1 MRGPPTE
8 RSLAARLAFGVVCI
22 DKPAGPSSHQVA
34 AWVRDA
40 LGVDRAAHAGTLDP
54 KVTGVLPVLL
64 SAATRCVPAMVAAP
78 KEYVA
83 VCELHGEPLVPL
95 ESVLAQFTGALYQ
108 KPPRKSAV
116 ARRLRERTVYA
127 LEQLER
133 DGRRVLL
140 RIRCESGTYIRKLC
154 HDIGLA
160 AGCGAHMGDLRRT
173 ASGPFDDTALVS
185 TTALTDALAADGD
198 AALDA
203 MVLPGEA
210 AMAHLPQVTIAESA
224 AATVADGAPVFAPG
238 VRAVDAAAREPGTLV
253 ACATPDGAVVCL
265 GRTTAAIAA
274 DHGEAVRLEAV
285 LV

>member
-1 MRGPPTE
+1 MRGPPAA
-8 RSLAARLAFGVVCI
+8 RSVASRLAFGVICI

-34 AWVRDA
+34 AWVRDT

-64 SAATRCVPAMVAAP
+64 SAATRCVPAMVAGP

-83 VCELHGEPLVPL
+83 VCELHGAPRVPL
-95 ESVLAQFTGALYQ
+95 EEVLAQFTGVLYQ

-116 ARRLRERTVYA
+116 ARRLRERTVHA
-127 LEQLER
+127 LELLET

-140 RIRCESGTYIRKLC
+140 RVRCASGTYIRKLC

-173 ASGPFDDTALVS
+173 RSGPFDDTALVS
-185 TTALTDALAADGD
+185 TTALTDALATDEG
-198 AALDA
+198 ALDA
-203 MVLPGEA
+203 MLLPGEA
-210 AMAHLPQVTIAESA
+210 AVAHLPQVTIAESA

-238 VRAVDAAAREPGTLV
+238 VRAVDDAATAPETLV
-253 ACATPDGAVVCL
+253 ACVTPDEAVVCL
-265 GRTTAAIAA
+265 GRSTTEIGA
-274 DHGEAVRLEAV
+274 DRGAAVRLEAV

>member
-8 RSLAARLAFGVVCI
+8 RSLEDRLAFGVVCI
-22 DKPAGPSSHQVA
+22 DKPTGPSSHQVA

-64 SAATRCVPAMVAAP
+64 SAATRCVPAMVEAP

-83 VCELHGEPLVPL
+83 VCELHGDPVVPL
-95 ESVLAQFTGALYQ
+95 ETVLEQFTGPLYQ

-140 RIRCESGTYIRKLC
+140 RIRCASGTYIRKLC

-173 ASGPFDDTALVS
+173 ASGPFDDTALVT
-185 TTALTDALAADGD
+185 TTALTDALATDA

-203 MVLPGEA
+203 LLLPGEA
-210 AMAHLPQVTIAESA
+210 ALAHLPRVTIAESA

-238 VRAVDAAAREPGTLV
+238 VRAVDPTAATPGTLV
-253 ACATPDGAVVCL
+253 ACVTPDEAVVCL
-265 GRTTAAIAA
+265 GRTTAAIDD
-274 DHGEAVRLEAV
+274 DHGEAVRLAAV

>member
-8 RSLAARLAFGVVCI
+8 RSLAERLEFGVVCI

-64 SAATRCVPAMVAAP
+64 SAATRCVPAMVEAP

-95 ESVLAQFTGALYQ
+95 EEVLAQFTGPLYQ

-116 ARRLRERTVYA
+116 ARRLRERTVYD

-140 RIRCESGTYIRKLC
+140 RIRCASGTYIRQLC

-198 AALDA
+198 ALDA
-203 MVLPGEA
+203 IILPGEA
-210 AMAHLPQVTIAESA
+210 AMAHLLQVTIAEST

-238 VRAVDAAAREPGTLV
+238 VRAVDDAAREPGTLV
-253 ACATPDGAVVCL
+253 ACVTPDGAVVCL
-265 GRTTAAIAA
+265 GRSTTDIEA
-274 DHGEAVRLEAV
+274 DRGEAVRLEAV